1 MSAARGSDRSGNMA
15 IPTTTK
21 RALDVPSEL
30 KLNYREN
37 ITTSTSKADAKQ
49 ELKRKL
55 EATDQITQP
64 TKKKQEEPLALEYEQ
79 EARFPED
86 EENSDDESA
95 YSEDSDEEE
104 ALMRELARIKE
115 ERAAEEAKR
124 LAEEAERERKIRE
137 QEIAVSNPLIGGGG
151 SSSLRRRWDDDTV
164 FQGQTRSAPK
174 NERRF
179 VNDAVRSEFHR
190 KFINKYIV

>member
-1 MSAARGSDRSGNMA
+1 MSAARGSNKSGNMA

-30 KLNYREN
+30 KLNYRDD
-37 ITTSTSKADAKQ
+37 IPSSTK

-55 EATDQITQP
+55 ETADPAVQQDS
-64 TKKKQEEPLALEYEQ
+64 KKKIQEPLALEYEA
-79 EARFPED
+79 EMTFPED
-86 EENSDDESA
+86 QDDSDEFSDES
-95 YSEDSDEEE
+95 SDFDEEE

-115 ERAAEEAKR
+115 ERAAAETKR

-137 QEIAVSNPLIGGGG
+137 QEIAVSNPLLSSG

-164 FQGQTRSAPK
+164 FQGQARTAPK
-174 NERRF
+174 TERKF